1 MDDILSG
8 LHHLVDR
15 LGSSGQL
22 LAVLQVDF
30 ASAHVVLRFL
40 AEQTMNERLATSAT
54 KCLEHILMHA
64 PWREE
69 FEGFLVKQLLCVLD
83 EVQSVMNLLFSQQAF
98 FAVM

>member
-22 LAVLQVDF
+22 FAVLQVDF

-69 FEGFLVKQLLCVLD
+69 FEGFLVKQLLCVWIVLGVQGSICD
-83 EVQSVMNLLFSQQAF
+83 EFTI
-98 FAVM
+98 